1 MGLPAEREVLMKRL
15 GFSFFLLAV
24 LLLFVSQWHPSTASD
39 GVSAHQVI
47 RLNQLDPG
55 QYRSATEYQTWASST
70 CSTAAM
76 TEVMNYYG
84 HRYHITDVL
93 AVELRIGAITPQQ
106 GLLFEDGIART
117 VAHFGFHTQAG
128 YTFTLDQVIALANH
142 GTPVI
147 VSFPPSR
154 YPHGHLL
161 VVTGGNATTVT
172 VADSSVWN
180 IHAFP
185 RSRFLSYWGGFAAVV
200 RPQEGGQA

>member
-1 MGLPAEREVLMKRL
+1 MRKF
-15 GFSFFLLAV
+15 GFSV
-24 LLLFVSQWHPSTASD
+24 LLLAMLLLVVSQWHLSTASD
-39 GVSAHQVI
+39 GMSAHHVI

-55 QYRSATEYQTWASST
+55 QYRSAAEYQTWAYST

-84 HRYHITDVL
+84 HSYRITDVL
-93 AVELRIGAITPQQ
+93 AVESSIGAITPQL

-117 VAHFGFHTQAG
+117 VSRFGFQTDAG
-128 YTFTLDQVIALANH
+128 HHFTLDQVIDLANH

-147 VSFPPSR
+147 VSFPPDR

-161 VVTGGNATTVT
+161 VVTGGTQSSVT

-180 IHAFP
+180 IRSLP
-185 RSRFLSYWGGFAAVV
+185 RSRFLSYWGGFAALVT
-200 RPQEGGQA
+200 PQEGGQA